1 MSRTSAAERR
11 HQTQK
16 NCNPRFPDGAFM
28 SPPAHVPLS
37 AKDRPHWSN
46 IVAERPSEQWT
57 EHQLDMAA
65 ILARTMADLEQQ
77 QRLCSAEGT
86 IIVGARGG
94 KRANPRN
101 RCVNHLLRQAVH
113 IRTSL
118 GLSARTS
125 L

>member
-1 MSRTSAAERR
+1 MSKPSPAGGRR
-11 HQTQK
+11 QTQK
-16 NCNPRFPDGAFM
+16 YCKERFPDAASM
-28 SPPAHVPLS
+28 PPPAHVPLS

-118 GLSARTS
+118 GLSARLS
-125 L
+125 I